1 MEDELE
7 LGNKFTGIY
16 DFDGHLATCNLTPG
30 VRVYGEKLIEHE
42 DVEYRLWDPRR
53 SKLAAAILKGLET
66 FQVDVDSK
74 ILYLGASAGT
84 TPSHISDIITNGLI
98 YCVEFS
104 PRMMRELL
112 TVCQERKNMI
122 PLLEDASKPHNYR
135 GLMEKVDFLY
145 SDVAQSNQTEIF
157 MSNMRMYLKE
167 DRQGM
172 LMIKARS
179 IDVTRKPRQIFREEA
194 SKLKEHGFRV
204 VEKVD
209 LEPYEKDHR
218 CLLCEFA
225 F

>member
-1 MEDELE
+1 MEYKQELE
-7 LGNKFTGIY
+7 KLTGIY
-16 DFDGHLATCNLTPG
+16 ELDGNIATCNLNTG
-30 VRVYGEKLIEHE
+30 VRVYGEKLVEYE

-53 SKLAAAILKGLET
+53 SKLAAAILNGLDE
-66 FQVDVDSK
+66 FPVDVDSK

-84 TPSHISDIITNGLI
+84 TPSHISDIVTCGLI

-112 TVCQERKNMI
+112 GVCKERGNMI
-122 PLLEDASKPHNYR
+122 PLLEDASKPQNYV
-135 GLMEKVDFLY
+135 GLTEKVDFLY
-145 SDVAQSNQTEIF
+145 SDVAQPNQTEIF
-157 MSNMRMYLKE
+157 MDNMRMYLKE
-167 DRQGM
+167 EGAGM

-179 IDVTRKPRQIFREEA
+179 IDVTRKPRQIFKEET

-204 VEKVD
+204 VGKVD

-218 CLLCEFA
+218 CLVCEFA

>member
-1 MEDELE
+1 MEYKQELE
-7 LGNKFTGIY
+7 KFTGIY
-16 DFDGHLATCNLTPG
+16 DFDGHLATRNLNPG
-30 VRVYGEKLIEHE
+30 VRVYGEKLVEHE

-66 FQVDVDSK
+66 FPARVDSE

-84 TPSHISDIITNGLI
+84 SPSHISDIATDGLI
-98 YCVEFS
+98 YCVEFA

-112 TVCQERKNMI
+112 NVCHRRENMA
-122 PLLEDASKPHNYR
+122 PLLEDANKPQNYL
-135 GLMEKVDFLY
+135 GLMEKVDIVY
-145 SDVAQSNQTEIF
+145 SDVAQPNQTEIF
-157 MSNMRMYLKE
+157 MDNMRIFLSE
-167 DRQGM
+167 EGQGM
-172 LMIKARS
+172 IMVKARS

-209 LEPYEKDHR
+209 LDPYEKDHR
-218 CLLCEFA
+218 CLVCEFA